1 MRGRGK
7 GPRNDNTDQKPEYGR
22 SPLALSGQWSPSR
35 SALRF
40 VPSLL
45 SSASSHLISPSPF
58 RLSFLSSLTLFP
70 SSTLASEPLC
80 HGSCLF
86 PTFVCSSI
94 RKLSLT
100 LQALR
105 CLLHGVLLS
114 QLYLPYARPMTC
126 SPHAATRSCLGP
138 RN

>member
-7 GPRNDNTDQKPEYGR
+7 GPRNDNTDQKPEYSR

-58 RLSFLSSLTLFP
+58 RLSFLSSLTFFP
-70 SSTLASEPLC
+70 SSTLASESFC
-80 HGSCLF
+80 HGSCFF
-86 PTFVCSSI
+86 PSFVCTSV
-94 RKLSLT
+94 RKTSLAS
-100 LQALR
+100 QVLR
-105 CLLHGVLLS
+105 CLIHGVLLS
-114 QLYLPYARPMTC
+114 QLYLPYTRPMTC
-126 SPHAATRSCLGP
+126 SPHAATRPCPGP